1 MNDTRQGEK
10 ETCEGAESPCSLA
23 RVQQTGI
30 YESTSIQ
37 GDTRHYIGQRPAV
50 EVRAASRCGQC
61 EAAIPRRAHAL
72 SKAAASSQHQAII
85 AKQL

>member
-10 ETCEGAESPCSLA
+10 KPARGAESPCSLA

-50 EVRAASRCGQC
+50 EVRAASR
-61 EAAIPRRAHAL
+61 
-72 SKAAASSQHQAII
+72 
-85 AKQL
+85 